1 MAKDFTAWARPD
13 LVLTLGGREYR
24 SRPPTFGQVDL
35 LLAIT
40 VRLELEIGIVKGEM
54 PADLAELITQHA
66 TEPVALLTLGQETY
80 DLMRENRE
88 DVEAVR
94 RMGLYAALYWARG
107 EEHADEIAELLW
119 SREKREAEEAAAPK
133 DRKGSTSGPS
143 TASASPTST
152 GSTPTTASPRTS
164 SRQRRKKGPEP
175 TPTS

>member
-24 SRPPTFGQVDL
+24 SRPPTFGQIDL
-35 LLAIT
+35 LMAIT
-40 VRLELEIGIVKGEM
+40 VRLELEIGIVQGEM
-54 PADLAELITQHA
+54 PADLAELIEQNA
-66 TEPVALLTLGQETY
+66 DVPVALISLGKETY

-94 RMGLYAALYWARG
+94 RMGLYAVLYWARG
-107 EEHADEIAELLW
+107 EEHADEIAEFLW

-133 DRKGSTSGPS
+133 DPRGSTTGPS

-152 GSTPTTASPRTS
+152 ASTRTTGSPRTS
-164 SRQRRKKGPEP
+164 SRQRRKKGPES